1 MAKNALPAIS
11 DDDEIDED
19 ILTDTLLQ
27 GSKNLPSLSAKR
39 AEPAKGSGKPAIKED
54 PGRQRITKAIS
65 LPTYVWDW
73 IKAEHR
79 AKDEPQNVVIMRMMK
94 QGGAPIREEDLI
106 DGRISRLAH
115 GRRS

>member
-11 DDDEIDED
+11 DDDIDED
-19 ILTDTLLQ
+19 ILNDALLQ
-27 GSKNLPSLSAKR
+27 GSKNMPNLSARKADTGKESVR
-39 AEPAKGSGKPAIKED
+39 LAAAKLD
-54 PGRQRITKAIS
+54 PGHQRVTKAIS
-65 LPTYVWDW
+65 LPQYLWDW

-79 AKDEPQNVVIMRMMK
+79 AKDEPQNVIIMRMMK
-94 QGGAPIREEDLI
+94 QGGAPIREEDLV